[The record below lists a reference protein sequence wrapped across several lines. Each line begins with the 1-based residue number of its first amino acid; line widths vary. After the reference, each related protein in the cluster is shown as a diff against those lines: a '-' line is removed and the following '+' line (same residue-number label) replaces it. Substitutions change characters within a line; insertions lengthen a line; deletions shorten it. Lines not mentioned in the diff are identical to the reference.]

1 MVTLIH
7 LLNENHIKL
16 LCGCFYLVLAVA
28 WFILAWIF
36 NFGWIQGQFTMDSVH
51 TNM

>member
-1 MVTLIH
+1 MYVMYWKREAYTYKETLRMVTLIH

-28 WFILAWIF
+28 
-36 NFGWIQGQFTMDSVH
+36 
-51 TNM
+51 